1 MKYQIIYDKPGRLRL
16 RSGTYA
22 FTEQQGYSL
31 AALVRQNPAVISV
44 EVTWRNCGMLIY
56 YKEGMR
62 DEILCQID
70 AIKANE
76 LAVSEPQEEDQSTE
90 LDTKF
95 QMDMVTLTG
104 THFAR
109 KLLPLPLRNAWTLY
123 RAARYIGRGVK
134 ALWNGHLNVD
144 ALDATS
150 ISVSLIQRDFK
161 TASSVMFLLNFSAL
175 LEEYTHKRTH
185 NALARSLSI
194 NVDQVWRVEGEVDTL
209 VPMAEICVGD
219 TIRIRSGNMIPVDG
233 RVISGEAMVN
243 EASMTGE
250 SMPVEKRLESSVY
263 AGTVVEEGSIAIQV
277 TALSDQSRIAQI
289 MDMIDH
295 SESLKAGVQ
304 SQAEHL
310 ADAIVPYSFL
320 GAAAV
325 FAITRNWTKAASV
338 LMVDY
343 SCAIKLSTPISV
355 ISAMK
360 EASDHGILIK
370 GGKYFELFAEADTIV
385 FDKTGTLT
393 EATPT
398 LDKVISF
405 GKYTREEVLTIAAC
419 LEEHFPHSVARAIVK
434 QAALEGLFHEEL
446 HAEVEYVVAHG
457 ISSKVKGKP
466 CLIGSYHFI
475 AEDENI
481 RVTQKQREKI
491 EAAAKGRSVIYL
503 TIGRSVAGVLLI
515 YDPPRTEAC
524 AVIADLKKE
533 GLKRIC
539 MLTGDSE
546 NAARAVA
553 QEIGIDEYRA
563 HVLPGDKASIIE
575 SMCSPEHKLIMVG
588 DGINDSPALAA
599 ADVSVAMQDASDLA
613 REVADITLLHNNLED
628 IVFLRRLSNEMLDR
642 IQRNYRFII
651 GFNTSLLLTGLV
663 GVISPAVSAYLHNFS
678 TLMLSAASMR
688 ACLPNELDE
697 HIVQDKQNV
706 LGVWSNE
713 KT

>member
-1 MKYQIIYDKPGRLRL
+1 MKYHIVYDHPGRLRL
-16 RSGTYA
+16 RSNVYA

-31 AALVRQNPAVISV
+31 AALVRQNPAVVSV
-44 EVTWRNCGMLIY
+44 EVTWRNCGILIY

-62 DEILCQID
+62 DIVLSQID
-70 AIKANE
+70 SIQVE
-76 LAVSEPQEEDQSTE
+76 TLSLAEPQEEDQSHE

-95 QMDMVTLTG
+95 QMDAVKITSA
-104 THFAR
+104 HFVR
-109 KLLPLPLRNAWTLY
+109 KLLPLPLRNAWTVY
-123 RAARYIGRGVK
+123 RAARHIGHGVK
-134 ALWNGHLNVD
+134 ALWKGKLNVD
-144 ALDATS
+144 VLDAAS
-150 ISVSLIQRDFK
+150 IGAALVQRDYK
-161 TASSVMFLLNFSAL
+161 TASSVMFLLNFSGL

-194 NVDQVWRVEGEVDTL
+194 NVDQVWRVDGNIDTL
-209 VPMAEICVGD
+209 VPMADIRIGD
-219 TIRIRSGNMIPVDG
+219 AIRIRSGNMIPVDG
-233 RVISGEAMVN
+233 KVVSGEAMIN

-250 SMPVEKRLESSVY
+250 SLAVAKRPDSSVY
-263 AGTVVEEGSIAIQV
+263 AGTVVEEGSIVVQV
-277 TALSDQSRIAQI
+277 TALSGESRIAQI
-289 MDMIDH
+289 IDMIDH

-304 SQAEHL
+304 SKAEHL

-325 FAITRNWTKAASV
+325 FALTRNWTKAVSV

-370 GGKYFELFAEADTIV
+370 GGKYFELFAEADAIV

-393 EATPT
+393 EASPK
-398 LDKVISF
+398 LDKVIPF

-419 LEEHFPHSVARAIVK
+419 LEEHFPHSVARAIVN
-434 QAALEGLFHEEL
+434 QAAIEGLTHDEL

-481 RVTQKQREKI
+481 RVTQKQREAI
-491 EAAAKGRSVIYL
+491 EAAAEGRSVIYL

-515 YDPPRTEAC
+515 YDPPRAEAA

-533 GLKRIC
+533 GINRIC

-546 NAARAVA
+546 NAARTVA
-553 QEIGIDEYRA
+553 KEIGIDEYRA
-563 HVLPGDKASIIE
+563 HVLPGDKACIVE

-628 IVFLRRLSNEMLDR
+628 IVFLRRLSNEMLER

-651 GFNTSLLLTGLV
+651 GFNTGLLLSGLV
-663 GVISPAVSAYLHNFS
+663 GLISPATSAYLHNLS
-678 TLMLSAASMR
+678 TMLLSAASMR
-688 ACLPNELDE
+688 LCLPNEP
-697 HIVQDKQNV
+697 DKHVRQ
-706 LGVWSNE
+706 E
-713 KT
+713 KQSL

>member
-1 MKYQIIYDKPGRLRL
+1 MKYHIVYDQPGRLRL
-16 RSGTYA
+16 RSNIYA

-31 AALVRQNPAVISV
+31 AALLRQNPAVVSV

-62 DEILCQID
+62 DDVLDQINSIQIE
-70 AIKANE
+70 A
-76 LAVSEPQEEDQSTE
+76 LALSEPQEADQSNE

-95 QMDMVTLTG
+95 QMDAVKITG
-104 THFAR
+104 AHFVR
-109 KLLPLPLRNAWTLY
+109 KLLPLPLRNAWTVY
-123 RAARYIGRGVK
+123 RAAHHIGRGVK
-134 ALWNGHLNVD
+134 ALWKGKLTVD
-144 ALDATS
+144 VLDAAS
-150 ISVSLIQRDFK
+150 IGAALVQKDYK
-161 TASSVMFLLNFSAL
+161 TAGSVMFLLNFSGL

-194 NVDQVWRVEGEVDTL
+194 NVDQVWRVDGDIDTL
-209 VPMAEICVGD
+209 VPMADIRIGD
-219 TIRIRSGNMIPVDG
+219 AIRIRSGNMIPVDG
-233 RVISGEAMVN
+233 RVVSGEAMIN

-250 SMPVEKRLESSVY
+250 SLAVAKREDSSVY
-263 AGTVVEEGSIAIQV
+263 AGTVVEEGSVVIQV
-277 TALSDQSRIAQI
+277 TALSGESRIAQI
-289 MDMIDH
+289 IDMIDH

-304 SQAEHL
+304 SRAEHL

-325 FAITRNWTKAASV
+325 FALTRNWKKAVSV

-370 GGKYFELFAEADTIV
+370 GGKYFELFAEADAIV

-393 EATPT
+393 EATPK
-398 LDKVISF
+398 LDKVIPF
-405 GKYTREEVLTIAAC
+405 GKYTRDEVLTIAAC

-434 QAALEGLFHEEL
+434 QAAIEGLTHDEL

-475 AEDENI
+475 SEDENI
-481 RVTQKQREKI
+481 RVTQKQREAI
-491 EAAAKGRSVIYL
+491 EAAAEGRSVIYL

-515 YDPPRTEAC
+515 YDPPRAEAA

-533 GLKRIC
+533 GINRIC

-546 NAARAVA
+546 NAARTVA
-553 QEIGIDEYRA
+553 KEIGIDEYRA
-563 HVLPGDKASIIE
+563 HVLPGDKAYIVE

-628 IVFLRRLSNEMLDR
+628 IVFLRRLSNEMLER

-651 GFNTSLLLTGLV
+651 SFNTVLLLSGLI
-663 GVISPAVSAYLHNFS
+663 GLISPAASAYLHNLS
-678 TLMLSAASMR
+678 TMLLSAASMR
-688 ACLPNELDE
+688 LCLPNEP
-697 HIVQDKQNV
+697 DKHV
-706 LGVWSNE
+706 REE
-713 KT
+713 KQSL

>member
-16 RSGTYA
+16 RSGVYA

-44 EVTWRNCGMLIY
+44 EITWRNCGMLIY
-56 YKEGMR
+56 YKTGMR
-62 DEILCQID
+62 AEVLAHID
-70 AIKANE
+70 AIRKE
-76 LAVSEPQEEDQSTE
+76 DLQDSEPQEEDQSFE
-90 LDTKF
+90 LDTQF
-95 QMDMVTLTG
+95 QMDLVKITG
-104 THFAR
+104 FHFGR
-109 KLLPLPLRNAWTLY
+109 KLLPLPLRNAWTVY
-123 RAARYIGRGVK
+123 RAVQYIVRGVK
-134 ALWNGHLNVD
+134 ALWQGKLNVD
-144 ALDATS
+144 VLDAAS
-150 ISVSLIQRDFK
+150 IGAALAQRDCK

-194 NVDQVWRVEGEVDTL
+194 NVEQVWRVDGATDTL
-209 VPMAEICVGD
+209 VPMADIRVGD
-219 TIRIRSGNMIPVDG
+219 CIRIRSGNMIPVDG
-233 RVISGEAMVN
+233 KVVEGEAMVN

-250 SMPVEKRLESSVY
+250 SLAVAKRAESSVY
-263 AGTVVEEGSIAIQV
+263 AGTVLEEGVLVIQV
-277 TALSDQSRIAQI
+277 TALSNESRIAQI

-295 SESLKAGVQ
+295 SEALKAGVQ

-310 ADAIVPYSFL
+310 ADAIVPYSFI
-320 GAAAV
+320 GAV
-325 FAITRNWTKAASV
+325 VVYAITRNWTKALSV

-393 EATPT
+393 EAAPK
-398 LDKVISF
+398 LDKVIPF
-405 GKYTREEVLTIAAC
+405 GKYTRDEVLTIAAC
-419 LEEHFPHSVARAIVK
+419 LEEHFPHSVARAIVN
-434 QAALEGLFHEEL
+434 QAAAEGLTHEEL

-457 ISSKVKGKP
+457 ISSKVKGKT

-475 AEDENI
+475 AEDKNI
-481 RVTQKQREKI
+481 RVTQKQREEI
-491 EAAAKGRSVIYL
+491 ESAAQGRSVIYL

-515 YDPPRTEAC
+515 YDPPRPEAA
-524 AVIADLKKE
+524 AVIASLKKE
-533 GLKRIC
+533 GISRIC

-553 QEIGIDEYRA
+553 EEIGINEYRA
-563 HVLPGDKASIIE
+563 HVLPGDKASIVE
-575 SMCSPEHKLIMVG
+575 SMRSPEHKLIMVG

-613 REVADITLLHNNLED
+613 REVADITLLHNNMED
-628 IVFLRRLSNEMLDR
+628 IVFLRRLSNEMLER

-651 GFNTSLLLTGLV
+651 GFNTGLLVSGLI
-663 GVISPAVSAYLHNFS
+663 GIISPAVSAYLHNLS
-678 TLMLSAASMR
+678 TMIISAASMR
-688 ACLPNELDE
+688 LCLPNEPDDHVAE
-697 HIVQDKQNV
+697 CKAQ
-706 LGVWSNE
+706 
-713 KT
+713 